1 MNRPRRCRLPA
12 FGLPLLALLAGIP
25 VAAMPAA
32 QTEGADAPAAAVPP
46 PVPELLGGLL
56 AESRVLYP
64 LRVGAWRAVDEH
76 RYEEQRMGVSV
87 RYVDEGMQRWIDL
100 YFYVGGPQNRQT
112 LALLAASERDAI
124 AGAARQAGREVE
136 LGALEPLELARG
148 DGGVPAWRL
157 GLSYPQEQRA
167 SAMLLFAQDLYLVK
181 ARASADAPASVEALQ
196 RELQAFME
204 PVAAQLRIVNT
215 GACWLPERIA
225 IVATPPAAGHDSVLA
240 SYRETGQGEPG
251 QGEVAAAVVGDR
263 VLVAQS
269 HAARATELAT
279 GLTQALYPGCVAPEA
294 IEPEVPPALREIRI
308 EYRRP
313 TREAQDGN
321 APPIGRPRPPT
332 RATG

>member
-1 MNRPRRCRLPA
+1 
-12 FGLPLLALLAGIP
+12 
-25 VAAMPAA
+25 MP
-32 QTEGADAPAAAVPP
+32 G

-64 LRVGAWRAVDEH
+64 LQVGGWKAVEEH

-87 RYVDEGMQRWIDL
+87 RYVDSGMQRWIDL
-100 YFYVGGPQNRQT
+100 YFYVGGPQNPQT
-112 LALLAASERDAI
+112 LALLAAGERDAI
-124 AGAARQAGREVE
+124 AGAARHAGREVA

-148 DGGVPAWRL
+148 DGTVPAWRL

-181 ARASADAPASVEALQ
+181 ARASADAPVSVEAVQ
-196 RELQAFME
+196 HELQAFME
-204 PVAAQLRIVNT
+204 AVAAQLRIVNT
-215 GACWLPERIA
+215 GACWLPARIA
-225 IVATPPAAGHDSVLA
+225 IVGTLPAAGHDSVLA
-240 SYRETGQGEPG
+240 SYREPGE
-251 QGEVAAAVVGDR
+251 EAAAVVVGDR

-269 HAARATELAT
+269 HAEQAAALAT
-279 GLTQALYPGCVAPEA
+279 GLTAALYPGCVAPEA

-313 TREAQDGN
+313 AREAQDGR
-321 APPIGRPRPPT
+321 PPPVGRPRAPT